1 MKKKNKLNY
10 NRGKDCIEKLCKKL
24 KETATEIINR
34 EKKEIVPLTH
44 EENNFYNEQEICYI
58 WKEYFCMD
66 KDDKNYI
73 NKRKVKGHCH
83 YTGNLEELHIVYA
96 ISIIMLKKK
105 FQ

>member
-1 MKKKNKLNY
+1 
-10 NRGKDCIEKLCKKL
+10 
-24 KETATEIINR
+24 
-34 EKKEIVPLTH
+34 
-44 EENNFYNEQEICYI
+44 
-58 WKEYFCMD
+58 MD

-73 NKRKVKGHCH
+73 NKRKAKGHCH